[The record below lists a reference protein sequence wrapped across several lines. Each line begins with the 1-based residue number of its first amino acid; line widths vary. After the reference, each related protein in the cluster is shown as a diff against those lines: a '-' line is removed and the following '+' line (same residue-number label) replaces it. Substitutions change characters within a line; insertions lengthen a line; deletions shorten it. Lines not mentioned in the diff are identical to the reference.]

1 MLLKD
6 LPETYDKPMK
16 VGSSVYLVRKIS
28 NHVTEMILEEI
39 GERYVEVRFNLQN
52 RYKLDLEKNEVI
64 ALDATIKHRQEM
76 KLMWTIWLPQ
86 RETLL
91 KMCKS
96 QKTDTKKRRKTFGK

>member
-28 NHVTEMILEEI
+28 NHVTETILEEI

-64 ALDATIKHRQEM
+64 ALDATIKHRQDM
-76 KLMWTIWLPQ
+76 KAWWTIWEPQ
-86 RETLL
+86 RLTLL

>member
-16 VGSSVYLVRKIS
+16 VGSSVYLIRKIS
-28 NHVTEMILEEI
+28 NHVTETILEEI
-39 GERYVEVRFNLQN
+39 GDRYVEVRFNLQN

-64 ALDATIKHRQEM
+64 ALDATVKHRQEM
-76 KLMWTIWLPQ
+76 KLMWYVWIPQ

-91 KMCKS
+91 KMCQS
-96 QKTDTKKRRKTFGK
+96 QKKDTKKRRKTFGK

>member
-16 VGSSVYLVRKIS
+16 IGSSVYLVRKIS
-28 NHVTEMILEEI
+28 NHVTETTLEEI
-39 GERYVEVRFNLQN
+39 GEKHVQVKFDLQH

-76 KLMWTIWLPQ
+76 KQWWTVWLPQ

-91 KMCKS
+91 KMCK
-96 QKTDTKKRRKTFGK
+96 TKKSEVKKSRKMK

>member
-16 VGSSVYLVRKIS
+16 IGSSVYLVRKIS
-28 NHVTEMILEEI
+28 NHVTETILEEI
-39 GERYVEVRFNLQN
+39 GERYVEVKYDNN
-52 RYKLDLEKNEVI
+52 HRYKLDLEKNEVI
-64 ALDATIKHRQEM
+64 ALDSTIKHRQEM
-76 KLMWTIWLPQ
+76 KLMWSVWNPQ

>member
-6 LPETYDKPMK
+6 LPEIYDKPMK

-28 NHVTEMILEEI
+28 NHVTETILEEI

-64 ALDATIKHRQEM
+64 ALDATIKHRQDM
-76 KLMWTIWLPQ
+76 KLWWTIWSPQ

>member
-16 VGSSVYLVRKIS
+16 IGSSVYLVRKIS

-64 ALDATIKHRQEM
+64 AIDATVRHRQEM
-76 KLMWTIWLPQ
+76 KAWFVCWEPQ
-86 RETLL
+86 RLTLL

-96 QKTDTKKRRKTFGK
+96 KKTDTKKRRKTLGK